1 MMDRKE
7 IDANII
13 SYLRSYDPERIG
25 IFGSLARQEITQDS
39 DIDILVKFKDTL
51 TLLQLVRIH
60 RELSQILGK
69 KVDVVTE
76 SSLKNERIRKHIYN
90 DLQIIFE

>member
-76 SSLKNERIRKHIYN
+76 SSLKNERIKKHIYN

>member
-25 IFGSLARQEITQDS
+25 IFGSLARQEI
-39 DIDILVKFKDTL
+39 
-51 TLLQLVRIH
+51 
-60 RELSQILGK
+60 
-69 KVDVVTE
+69 
-76 SSLKNERIRKHIYN
+76 
-90 DLQIIFE
+90 QIISAGSSMNLSIFSILSGSVNSLN